1 MKKSLLIA
9 AIMASSVCSAH
20 ALEFHPIG
28 TAIGMGGAG
37 VANTTGAY
45 APYWNPA
52 GLAFKGKDVSI
63 KLGAGV
69 GSQIGGSL
77 ANNVDRLS
85 RISDPTTGSLDIS
98 GGSTATNLKRAGDA
112 VQVIG
117 LLNEIGNDRKGT
129 LSLSGNA
136 TLGVQIKN
144 FGFGV
149 FGTFEGGALPE
160 PDLTDITLSGVSSY
174 AALATSI
181 GATGAVTRGTA
192 FFTDAQISAITAA
205 FGGGNGGQN
214 IAYTIEKQLVGS
226 NITSLSA
233 QSATDSLVKLGN
245 AMAPGSTAGTID
257 HNLSAIRNRALALLE
272 YPLAYGYPI
281 DFGYYGTVGIG
292 GAVKLM
298 QGRAYLSTVKIFNT
312 SSSDIVKKIT
322 DNYQDSLTWGVDL
335 GAVWKY
341 KIVNVGVVAKNLNSP
356 TFSMSNLGDS
366 DGYRVRPL
374 VRSGFS
380 AEVLSWLTLAADLD
394 LTQNATP
401 LPGVKR
407 QSLGGGVEMTP
418 LDWLKLRLGA
428 SANVNGGD
436 TTLLT
441 AGFTLGIPL
450 FALEVDGGVSPE
462 TGTYKGSSYPRE
474 AMVNFTLSS
483 QF

>member
-1 MKKSLLIA
+1 MKKLLLIA
-9 AIMASSVCSAH
+9 AVLASAVCSAR

-28 TAIGMGGAG
+28 TAVGMGGAG

-45 APYWNPA
+45 APYWNAA

-63 KLGAGV
+63 KLGAGA

-98 GGSTATNLKRAGDA
+98 GGSTATNLQRVGDT

-117 LLNEIGNDRKGT
+117 ILNEIGNDKKGT

-136 TLGVQIKN
+136 TLGVQIKH

-160 PDLTDITLSGVSSY
+160 PDLTDITFSGVSTY

-192 FFTDAQISAITAA
+192 FFTDAQISAIAAA
-205 FGGGNGGQN
+205 FGGGTSGQD
-214 IAYTIEKQLVGS
+214 IAYTIEKQLVSS
-226 NITSLSA
+226 NVTNLSA

-257 HNLSAIRNRALALLE
+257 QNQSAIRSRALALLE

-292 GAVKLM
+292 GAIKLM

-312 SSSDIVKKIT
+312 NSSDIVKKMT
-322 DNYQDSLTWGVDL
+322 DSYQDSLTWGVDV

-356 TFSMSNLGDS
+356 KFSMSNLGDN
-366 DGYRVRPL
+366 DGYRVKPL
-374 VRSGFS
+374 VRGGFS
-380 AEVLSWLTLAADLD
+380 ADVLTWLTLAADLD
-394 LTQNATP
+394 LTKNETA

-418 LDWLKLRLGA
+418 FDWLKLRLGA
-428 SANVNGGD
+428 SGNINGGD
-436 TTLLT
+436 ATLLT
-441 AGFTLGIPL
+441 AGFTLGTPV
-450 FALEVDGGVSPE
+450 FALEVDGGASPE
-462 TGTYKGSSYPRE
+462 TGTYKGSNYPRE
-474 AMVNFTLSS
+474 AMVNFALSS

>member
-1 MKKSLLIA
+1 MKKSLLVA
-9 AIMASSVCSAH
+9 AALAGTVCSAH
-20 ALEFHPIG
+20 GLEFHPIG
-28 TAIGMGGAG
+28 TAVGMGGAG
-37 VANTTGAY
+37 VANTRGAY

-52 GLAFKGKDVSI
+52 GLAFGGKDVSI
-63 KLGAGV
+63 KLGAGA
-69 GSQIGGSL
+69 GAQIGGSL

-85 RISDPTTGSLDIS
+85 RISDPTTGSLDIT
-98 GGSTATNLKRAGDA
+98 GGSTATNLQRVGDA

-117 LLNEIGNDRKGT
+117 LLNEIGNDKKGT

-136 TLGVQIKN
+136 TLGVQIRH

-160 PDLTDITLSGVSSY
+160 PDLTDIVFSGVSSY
-174 AALATSI
+174 AVLATSI
-181 GATGAVTRGTA
+181 GATGTVSRGTA
-192 FFTDAQISAITAA
+192 FFTDAQISAITTA
-205 FGGGNGGQN
+205 FGGGAYGQN
-214 IAYTIEKQLVGS
+214 IAYTIEKQLVSS
-226 NITSLSA
+226 NVTNLSA
-233 QSATDSLVKLGN
+233 QSAADSLVKLGN
-245 AMAPGSTAGTID
+245 AMAPASTAGTLD
-257 HNLSAIRNRALALLE
+257 QNKSAIRSRALALLE

-298 QGRAYLSTVKIFNT
+298 QGRTYLSTVKIFNT
-312 SSSDIVKKIT
+312 NSSDIVKKMT
-322 DNYQDSLTWGVDL
+322 DNFQDSLTWGVDV

-366 DGYRVRPL
+366 AGYRVRPQ

-380 AEVLSWLTLAADLD
+380 AEVLPWLTLAADLD
-394 LTQNATP
+394 LTKNETA

-428 SANVNGGD
+428 SANINGGD
-436 TTLLT
+436 TPLLT
-441 AGFTLGIPL
+441 AGFTLGTPV
-450 FALEVDGGVSPE
+450 FAFEVDGGASPD

-474 AMVNFTLSS
+474 AMVNFSLCS